1 MRKAW
6 LASAA
11 AVLLGPL
18 ATSGW
23 LLFNPSTA
31 LAADGKARCGGTS
44 IVTCEPGAT
53 RCVCEDYVGCTS
65 YFSNGTSKETK
76 CGGGDEPILH

>member
-11 AVLLGPL
+11 TVLLGLL

-23 LLFNPSTA
+23 LLFNPA
-31 LAADGKARCGGTS
+31 AARAADGKARCGGTS
-44 IVTCEPGAT
+44 TVSCDAAAT
-53 RCVCEDYVGCTS
+53 RCVCEDYQGCTS
-65 YFSNGTSKETK
+65 YFANGTSKETK
-76 CGGGDEPILH
+76 CGGGEELY